1 MFRNSFFTKT
11 RSLVIKR
18 NTFLGTVVPKPSI
31 KNQFVLLQIR
41 NLEQLVPFL
50 AMNDHF
56 VPKKHQ
62 STFRFHQKEQEGTV
76 PKSRKGTALK
86 NKMCSKTSL
95 VKRKKA
101 KERLK
106 DHFEEHNRMPKLH
119 WTK

>member
-41 NLEQLVPFL
+41 KLEQLVPFL

-56 VPKKHQ
+56 VPKKQ
-62 STFRFHQKEQEGTV
+62 NLTLEN
-76 PKSRKGTALK
+76 ALNNFQDKTCNK
-86 NKMCSKTSL
+86 NK
-95 VKRKKA
+95 
-101 KERLK
+101 ENRL
-106 DHFEEHNRMPKLH
+106 
-119 WTK
+119 